1 MQSNQTVCVDEI
13 KKSIILAIERTGFN
27 ISSIDSTAL
36 DIFNEFKSIS
46 LFKVREAIRKGS
58 LGEYGISYRL
68 STQEICI
75 WIKKYLEVKKTKLN
89 F

>member
-1 MQSNQTVCVDEI
+1 MQSNQMVSVDEI
-13 KKSIILAIERTGFN
+13 KKSLIIAIERTGFN
-27 ISSIDSTAL
+27 LSSIDSTAL
-36 DIFNEFKSIS
+36 DIFYEFKNES
-46 LFKVREAIRKGS
+46 LFKIREAIRKGS

-68 STQEICI
+68 STQEICV